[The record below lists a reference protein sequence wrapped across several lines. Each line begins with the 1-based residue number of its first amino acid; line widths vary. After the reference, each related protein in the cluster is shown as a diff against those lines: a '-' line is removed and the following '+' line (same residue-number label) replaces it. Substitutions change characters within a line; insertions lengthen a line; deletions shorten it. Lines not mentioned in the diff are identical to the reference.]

1 MASGRHQQVHDPGLG
16 FGHGFEIGHGW
27 CLLREAVSDGFDV
40 VCLSH
45 HRLRKPGRRGID
57 ESRDGHGRRL
67 YGSEKIEIW
76 GLERHVESVDIVQ
89 EVVLDVKTCDG
100 AHVALGGTRSPV
112 SVGHRL
118 GSASLSAHLFAS
130 FCGIPSANL
139 WADGCHNK
147 GHTGHVFLEVEE
159 VRAGGDIDGR
169 KTCCCG
175 LEKDH
180 DGCRVEICC
189 RRREIGSANSFQLL
203 TGEMR
208 KKVLES
214 WNRAV
219 RLGCSRTG

>member
-100 AHVALGGTRSPV
+100 AHVALKSTYSPV
-112 SVGHRL
+112 GVVPRL
-118 GSASLSAHLFAS
+118 GAASFFARPFASLFGS
-130 FCGIPSANL
+130 L
-139 WADGCHNK
+139 WADVCHNK
-147 GHTGHVFLEVEE
+147 SHFGHIF
-159 VRAGGDIDGR
+159 DGS
-169 KTCCCG
+169 
-175 LEKDH
+175 
-180 DGCRVEICC
+180 CRPCCC
-189 RRREIGSANSFQLL
+189 RRREIGLADSFPVL

-208 KKVLES
+208 QKILES
-214 WNRAV
+214 
-219 RLGCSRTG
+219 